1 MANFSQAGRDG
12 IWNVLKEGG
21 SYTMLLDADDMQMSD
36 EMAGQ
41 RYQCVSTAPVARLY
55 TRNCLTGGSKPGSRS
70 EAAMGQTAILAM
82 TGERL
87 EAFSAH
93 DELWKWLCYAPK
105 GTILM
110 PRTNWPAVA
119 KTSMLGFRFF
129 AHYSGYPGIKPEPE
143 SYAHARLKI
152 DVVRILRSLGYEA
165 DVEVPGVSPTGDEW
179 VADVLTATI
188 GGTKVAFEIQLSSQ
202 HIADFR
208 RRTERYRASGV
219 HVFWIL
225 AEKPVA
231 DRLHK
236 AILVET
242 AALRRAIG
250 VIVCD
255 CEEIIPIN
263 VALPNKN
270 QYPDDPLQVRFGR
283 GRDIRRMPLAEAIEG
298 LMYGYARWDY
308 PDWKWV
314 NPLNP
319 TAA

>member
-1 MANFSQAGRDG
+1 
-12 IWNVLKEGG
+12 
-21 SYTMLLDADDMQMSD
+21 
-36 EMAGQ
+36 
-41 RYQCVSTAPVARLY
+41 
-55 TRNCLTGGSKPGSRS
+55 
-70 EAAMGQTAILAM
+70 MGQTAILAV

-87 EAFSAH
+87 EAFSVH
-93 DELWKWLCYAPK
+93 DERWKFLCDAPK

-119 KTSMLGFRFF
+119 KTSVLGLRFF

-152 DVVRILRSLGYEA
+152 DVVRILRALGYNA
-165 DVEVPGVSPTGDEW
+165 DAEVSGVSPSGDEW

-188 GGTKVAFEIQLSSQ
+188 GGAKVAFEIQLSSQ

-219 HVFWIL
+219 HVFWLL
-225 AEKPVA
+225 AEKPVG
-231 DRLHK
+231 DRLQK

-242 AALRRAIG
+242 AALRRATG

-255 CEEIIPIN
+255 CEEIITVN

-270 QYPDDPLQVRFGR
+270 QYPDDLRQVRFGR
-283 GRDIRRMPLAEAIEG
+283 GRNIRRMPLAEAIEG